1 MAPPKLNFS
10 ANFITQI
17 LLGAFFAL
25 IFMSTGYDPALS
37 IFLGVLGG
45 LALGWVS
52 ASTKTGPRP
61 ETVATSEGIDAGLK
75 YWLFFL
81 LGFVFV
87 GYQPPMSILLGAI
100 AGIGGG
106 WIIAWWGSKEET
118 RTQLPSQVA
127 IDESEETEAT
137 SNEKPPRRQMR
148 RATRRYRRRPG
159 SINFR
164 FWER

>member
-1 MAPPKLNFS
+1 MAPPKLTFSPNFV
-10 ANFITQI
+10 TQI
-17 LLGAFFAL
+17 LLGLFFTL
-25 IFMSTGYDPALS
+25 IFIATGYNPALS

-45 LALGWVS
+45 LALGLLTT
-52 ASTKTGPRP
+52 STKSGPQAS
-61 ETVATSEGIDAGLK
+61 TVATSEGVDAGLK

-87 GYQPPMSILLGAI
+87 GYKPPMGIFLGAI

-106 WIIAWWGSKEET
+106 WIIAWWQSKEES
-118 RTQLPSQVA
+118 RTQLPQ
-127 IDESEETEAT
+127 EELEETEAEIIT
-137 SNEKPPRRQMR
+137 SERPNKRQIR
-148 RATRRYRRRPG
+148 KTTRRYRRRHG

>member
-10 ANFITQI
+10 GNFVTQI
-17 LLGAFFAL
+17 LLGLFFTLVFLA
-25 IFMSTGYDPALS
+25 TGYDPALS

-45 LALGWVS
+45 LALGWVT
-52 ASTKTGPRP
+52 ASTKTGPQP
-61 ETVATSEGIDAGLK
+61 STVATSEGVDAGLK

-87 GYQPPMSILLGAI
+87 GYQPPMSIFLGAI

-106 WIIAWWGSKEET
+106 WIIAWWQSKEES
-118 RTQLPSQVA
+118 RTQLQQDQSEDTEVEIPS
-127 IDESEETEAT
+127 
-137 SNEKPPRRQMR
+137 NRPRRQIR
-148 RATRRYRRRPG
+148 KTTRRYRRRPG
-159 SINFR
+159 TINFR

>member
-1 MAPPKLNFS
+1 MASPKLNLS

-17 LLGAFFAL
+17 LLGLFFTL
-25 IFMSTGYDPALS
+25 TFLSTGYDPALS

-45 LALGWVS
+45 FALGWVT
-52 ASTKTGPRP
+52 ASTKAGPQTS
-61 ETVATSEGIDAGLK
+61 TVATSEGVDAGLK

-87 GYQPPMSILLGAI
+87 GYQPPMSIFLGAI
-100 AGIGGG
+100 AGVGGG
-106 WIIAWWGSKEET
+106 WIIAWWQSKEESK
-118 RTQLPSQVA
+118 TQLPQ
-127 IDESEETEAT
+127 EELEETEAEI
-137 SNEKPPRRQMR
+137 SSERPNRRQIR
-148 RATRRYRRRPG
+148 KTTRRYRRRPG

>member
-17 LLGAFFAL
+17 LLGLFFTL
-25 IFMSTGYDPALS
+25 VFLSTGYDPGLS

-45 LALGWVS
+45 FALGWVT
-52 ASTKTGPRP
+52 ASTKSGPQSS
-61 ETVATSEGIDAGLK
+61 TVATSEGVDAGLK

-81 LGFVFV
+81 LGFVFA
-87 GYQPPMSILLGAI
+87 GYQPPMSIFLGAI

-106 WIIAWWGSKEET
+106 WMISWWQSKEES
-118 RTQLPSQVA
+118 RTQLPQ
-127 IDESEETEAT
+127 EEPGEIEAEIAG
-137 SNEKPPRRQMR
+137 EKPTRRQMR
-148 RATRRYRRRPG
+148 KTTRRLRRRPG
-159 SINFR
+159 TINLK

>member
-1 MAPPKLNFS
+1 MAPPKLTFSPNFV
-10 ANFITQI
+10 TQI
-17 LLGAFFAL
+17 LLGLFFTL
-25 IFMSTGYDPALS
+25 IFIATGYNPALS

-45 LALGWVS
+45 LALGLITT
-52 ASTKTGPRP
+52 STKSGPRAS
-61 ETVATSEGIDAGLK
+61 TVATSEGVDAGLK

-87 GYQPPMSILLGAI
+87 GYKPPMGIFLGAI

-106 WIIAWWGSKEET
+106 WIIAWWQSKEES
-118 RTQLPSQVA
+118 RTQLPQEELEEGDTEIASEKQLTRGRQVRK
-127 IDESEETEAT
+127 T
-137 SNEKPPRRQMR
+137 
-148 RATRRYRRRPG
+148 TRRFRRRPG

>member
-10 ANFITQI
+10 ANFVTQI
-17 LLGAFFAL
+17 LLGLFFTL
-25 IFMSTGYDPALS
+25 IFLATGYDPSLS

-45 LALGWVS
+45 FALGWVTS
-52 ASTKTGPRP
+52 STKTGPQAS
-61 ETVATSEGIDAGLK
+61 TVATSEGVDAGLK

-87 GYQPPMSILLGAI
+87 GYKPPMSIFLGAI

-106 WIIAWWGSKEET
+106 WIIAWWQSKEESK
-118 RTQLPSQVA
+118 TQLPQE
-127 IDESEETEAT
+127 ESEDIEAEIAI
-137 SNEKPPRRQMR
+137 EKQPTRGRQIR
-148 RATRRYRRRPG
+148 KTTRRFRRRPG

>member
-1 MAPPKLNFS
+1 MAPPKLSFSPNFV
-10 ANFITQI
+10 TQI
-17 LLGAFFAL
+17 LLGLFFTL
-25 IFMSTGYDPALS
+25 IFIATGYNPALS

-45 LALGWVS
+45 LALGLITT
-52 ASTKTGPRP
+52 STKSGPQAS
-61 ETVATSEGIDAGLK
+61 TVATSEGVDAGLK

-87 GYQPPMSILLGAI
+87 GYKPPMGIFLGAI

-106 WIIAWWGSKEET
+106 WIIAWWQSKEES
-118 RTQLPSQVA
+118 RTQLPQEELE
-127 IDESEETEAT
+127 ESEVEITT
-137 SNEKPPRRQMR
+137 SERPNRRQIR
-148 RATRRYRRRPG
+148 KTARRYRRRPG